1 MINLE
6 YEGDTAKY
14 LTDLLQ
20 LNDVVG
26 YCGLP
31 FRTHVARKLPK
42 QIIRLV
48 YSAGGNVPEDDDE
61 FVKAIA
67 TAGRLYEKMLAN
79 AGTGYTAKAKAYKQK
94 NFTQDKHHRNQH
106 SQHPFGIDQSLIN
119 QRKANAAACL
129 RCGRDNHKALMCYAK
144 KDLDGRQL
152 PPAPTK
158 NPPSTVAA
166 LKRPAEEDTTDEE
179 DLELEQQPPQKVAK
193 ISGLSEELPIFVESS
208 DSDSDF

>member
-1 MINLE
+1 MAYLDSFPNSFDTDRIKINWDRFTDAAEASTNFERMINLD

-79 AGTGYTAKAKAYKQK
+79 PGTGYTAKAKAYKQK

-106 SQHPFGIDQSLIN
+106 SQDGEGRPMSLAFKLGT
-119 QRKANAAACL
+119 REVEL
-129 RCGRDNHKALMCYAK
+129 RRHG
-144 KDLDGRQL
+144 
-152 PPAPTK
+152 
-158 NPPSTVAA
+158 
-166 LKRPAEEDTTDEE
+166 
-179 DLELEQQPPQKVAK
+179 
-193 ISGLSEELPIFVESS
+193 
-208 DSDSDF
+208 

>member
-1 MINLE
+1 MAYLDSFPNSFDTDRIKINWVGSLLTDTAQDWHQYRMKRNKITSQEESWTSYCTAIKDRFTDAAEASTNFERMINLE

-79 AGTGYTAKAKAYKQK
+79 PGTGYTAKAKAYKQK

-106 SQHPFGIDQSLIN
+106 SQGE
-119 QRKANAAACL
+119 L
-129 RCGRDNHKALMCYAK
+129 R
-144 KDLDGRQL
+144 
-152 PPAPTK
+152 
-158 NPPSTVAA
+158 
-166 LKRPAEEDTTDEE
+166 
-179 DLELEQQPPQKVAK
+179 PQ
-193 ISGLSEELPIFVESS
+193 ISRI
-208 DSDSDF
+208 